1 MVGEYLMGERGT
13 MNDLMA
19 WNADAT
25 RMPARMHGQ
34 YLRRLF
40 LNDDLSEG
48 RYPVAG
54 QPVSLS
60 DINTPVFCVATTQ
73 DHVAPWRSVFKLHYL
88 TPAGITFLLASGGH
102 NAGIV
107 SEPGRARRHYQV
119 MERPAGGNYVAP
131 DAWLA
136 SAPRHEGSWWLQW
149 LAWLQARSAAPV
161 APPAI
166 GAPDSGYPVL
176 GDAPGEY
183 VCEK

>member
-1 MVGEYLMGERGT
+1 
-13 MNDLMA
+13 
-19 WNADAT
+19 
-25 RMPARMHGQ
+25 MHGQ

-48 RYPVAG
+48 RYPVG
-54 QPVSLS
+54 GHPVSMS
-60 DINTPVFCVATTQ
+60 DIATPIFCVATTQ

-88 TPAGITFLLASGGH
+88 SPAPITFLLTTGGH

-119 MERPAGGNYVAP
+119 MERPVGGNYVAP

-136 SAPRHEGSWWLQW
+136 SAPRHDGSWWPQW
-149 LAWLQARSAAPV
+149 QAWLQARSAAPV
-161 APPAI
+161 APPVT